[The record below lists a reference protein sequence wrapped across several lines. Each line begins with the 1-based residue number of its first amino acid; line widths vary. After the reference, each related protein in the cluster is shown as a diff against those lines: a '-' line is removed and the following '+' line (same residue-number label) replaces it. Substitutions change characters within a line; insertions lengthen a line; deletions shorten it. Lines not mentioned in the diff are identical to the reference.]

1 MSSNLKILI
10 FANFVF
16 FRCKLDD
23 CTQTTNS
30 HQYSSLWQIVWTHRS
45 LLTGTCSYTLCTH
58 PSSKMNHCETEML
71 LLLPNKQRYHSD
83 DFKKQGETQN
93 FLSAIGCVILKLVG
107 TSCGLGLVQV
117 NHLKAK
123 TVCLFVKYLFN
134 LSHISM
140 IDSLLNSRY
149 ILGYVMIKPY
159 LQLKTNV
166 KGDLVLQPNVIP
178 IATFICTR
186 M

>member
-1 MSSNLKILI
+1 
-10 FANFVF
+10 
-16 FRCKLDD
+16 
-23 CTQTTNS
+23 
-30 HQYSSLWQIVWTHRS
+30 
-45 LLTGTCSYTLCTH
+45 
-58 PSSKMNHCETEML
+58 
-71 LLLPNKQRYHSD
+71 
-83 DFKKQGETQN
+83 
-93 FLSAIGCVILKLVG
+93 
-107 TSCGLGLVQV
+107 
-117 NHLKAK
+117 
-123 TVCLFVKYLFN
+123 
-134 LSHISM
+134 M